1 MSDDRLLRVAF
12 LGSEAAHERWAR
24 VLSGRAEAVP
34 WPKQLPAD
42 IDAAILANGVA
53 DHLAQAREA
62 LEAGIPLFSAGPFLL
77 TPWQA
82 RALSDLA
89 LRRRCLLRFAEP
101 FRHRPGYTFLRRL
114 LGGDEPFWRP
124 LYLRSLR
131 LAPPGEAVRIDDLAT
146 EELASCDALLDSVPL
161 WVSATSSG
169 RRDGAADCR
178 AVFLTV
184 QYRDG
189 PQVQHTISL
198 AEASRV
204 RQLVAVTPSRTFILD
219 DQAPAAPLRIVGG
232 EQDGALPA
240 SKRDS
245 ARQRN
250 EAASPTVVQ
259 DPLAEEAVRFLHAV
273 AAGDRSSGN
282 GGRWTRVA
290 ALWWAARQSMSF
302 GGPIEVPTPGFRPRD
317 TEPPPFRV
325 IQGGGRTAPTA
336 QRPPLT
342 VVAS

>member
-1 MSDDRLLRVAF
+1 MSDDRLLRVAC
-12 LGSEAAHERWAR
+12 LGSEAGHERWAR

-34 WPKQLPAD
+34 WPEQLPAD
-42 IDAAILANGVA
+42 IDAVILANGAA
-53 DHLAQAREA
+53 DHLPQARA
-62 LEAGIPLFSAGPFLL
+62 AIEAGIPLLSAGPFLL

-89 LRRRCLLRFAEP
+89 VRHHCLLRFAEP
-101 FRHRPGYTFLRRL
+101 FRHRPGYAFLRRL

-131 LAPPGEAVRIDDLAT
+131 LAPPDEATGIDDLAT
-146 EELASCDALLDSVPL
+146 EELASCDALLDSAPL

-184 QYRDG
+184 QYRGG

-204 RQLVAVTPSRTFILD
+204 RQLVAVTPHRTVILD
-219 DQAPAAPLRIVGG
+219 DQAPEAPLRIAGG
-232 EQDGALPA
+232 DQSGAPPA
-240 SKRDS
+240 SEPDS
-245 ARQRN
+245 VRPQH
-250 EAASPTVVQ
+250 EMASRTVSQ
-259 DPLAEEAVRFLHAV
+259 DPLAEEAVRFLQAV

-302 GGPIEVPTPGFRPRD
+302 GGPIEVPSPGFRPRD
-317 TEPPPFRV
+317 AEPPPFRV
-325 IQGGGRTAPTA
+325 IQGGGRTVPAG